1 MQQGMDEF
9 MLNREQTILV
19 VSDDAALCAAARREF
34 ESRIAGL
41 RVASVT
47 SVAAARRIL
56 EDDAPAVI
64 VLEEAAIL
72 PESDGPRGIVPRLDA
87 VVTLLAVYAPVVVIG
102 TAERRAELTAL
113 IDAGAADYVERDGGC
128 LPSALG
134 CIQSRLRQAQRIAD
148 RARVPFE
155 ESEEDFG
162 KLLRH
167 ELNNPLTGILGNAEL
182 LLAEVHRNKDG
193 KIPYGGEQR
202 LETIAALAV
211 RLRETVR
218 RLSQEWEERQHPVH

>member
-1 MQQGMDEF
+1 MDEV
-9 MLNREQTILV
+9 MGNKGQTILV
-19 VSDDAALCAAARREF
+19 VSDDAALSAAARKEF
-34 ESRIAGL
+34 EPVIEGL

-64 VLEEAAIL
+64 LLEEAAIG
-72 PESDGPRGIVPRLDA
+72 PEADGPRGIVPRLDA
-87 VVTLLAVYAPVVVIG
+87 VVNSLAVYAPVVVIG
-102 TAERRAELTAL
+102 TAERRVELSAL
-113 IDAGAADYVERDGGC
+113 LDAGAADYVARDGGC

-134 CIQSRLRQAQRIAD
+134 LVRSRLQHAQNVAD
-148 RARVPFE
+148 SARVPLAE
-155 ESEEDFG
+155 VGEDFG
-162 KLLRH
+162 EVLRH

-182 LLAEVHRNKDG
+182 LLAEVHRKNDG
-193 KIPYGGEQR
+193 KLPRGGEQR

-218 RLSQEWEERQHPVH
+218 RLSQEWETRQHPVH